1 MGWLGDSMGED
12 AYATLMECMR
22 TGIEKWT
29 EAVFGTTF
37 TSKGRTYKMGQQRDS
52 HSCGVCAINAIYAS
66 IHGTILFTRAT
77 HSRHWLE
84 YFITAASFLLQGKVR

>member
-1 MGWLGDSMGED
+1 MGGD
-12 AYATLMECMR
+12 ACATLMECTR

-37 TSKGRTYKMGQQRDS
+37 TSKGRTYKMGQQTDS

-66 IHGTILFTRAT
+66 IHGTNLFTCAT
-77 HSRHWLE
+77 HSRYRLE
-84 YFITAASFLLQGKVR
+84 YFIAAASFLL